1 LAALRW
7 RTREARLLLA
17 MAFVPQV
24 LFFYDQLPLFL
35 VCRTRGEALAFIGWG
50 MGVMMVFLIPAFVG
64 FGGPWAMVACYL
76 PALVI
81 VLRRPNEGP
90 APRWLE
96 RWIADWPQWIRGVSV
111 SKPSAIG

>member
-17 MAFVPQV
+17 MALVPQV

-35 VCRTRGEALAFIGWG
+35 VCRTRREALAFIGWG
-50 MGVMMVFLIPAFVG
+50 MAVMMVYLIPAFVG
-64 FGGPWAMVACYL
+64 FGGPWAMIACYL

-90 APRWLE
+90 APQWLE
-96 RWIADWPQWIRGVSV
+96 RWIADWPQSIRGVSL
-111 SKPSAIG
+111 SEQRTIA